1 MKSRSQVGYGLISNR
16 TSAQIKTLR
25 PCFLALSTTRSYQ
38 SIMFFCF
45 GVFFSS
51 ANCIL
56 MIWVLE
62 YDFVQQIPGYIINV
76 SWFSWEWAYVGQSLC
91 CKGWAS
97 PIPFTLINL
106 TNQRT
111 NPWNF
116 CEKKIEDWGTWG
128 TWKSQFF
135 ELARMGRNFD
145 DYRDFQPRIRCAY
158 TFALQCTYVWFW
170 ITKVKSFSIKT
181 LAEIIRPNRN
191 TAFPNFC
198 WIAICI
204 HPHVPNF
211 SEKFV
216 KYKVGY

>member
-1 MKSRSQVGYGLISNR
+1 MLKLRSRSQVGYGLIRDR

-25 PCFLALSTTRSYQ
+25 PCFLTLGTTRSYQ

-51 ANCIL
+51 ENCIL

-62 YDFVQQIPGYIINV
+62 YDFVQQISGYIINV

-116 CEKKIEDWGTWG
+116 REKKLRIGGLGNLSFLSWRGWVEILMITVIS
-128 TWKSQFF
+128 SQELGVPILLHYSVLTCDF
-135 ELARMGRNFD
+135 E
-145 DYRDFQPRIRCAY
+145 
-158 TFALQCTYVWFW
+158 
-170 ITKVKSFSIKT
+170 
-181 LAEIIRPNRN
+181 
-191 TAFPNFC
+191 
-198 WIAICI
+198 
-204 HPHVPNF
+204 
-211 SEKFV
+211 
-216 KYKVGY
+216 